1 MLAKPVCLL
10 NDAVTTGKQGAGSGE
25 NKVAGTMSGGASVQV
40 RYFRL
45 SEPLL
50 PYFTA
55 LYLFDFSAPPDMRI
69 ADCLYPEWAAL
80 RFAPGAPLRGAL
92 GHRDVQETWPFVATG
107 PTNHVLHFDAR
118 ACRAW
123 GLGLQ
128 PAGWARFVD
137 APAGDFANRLF
148 DGMAEPAFRPFAP
161 LLDIVSLPGV
171 AAEEMAVRITAHLEQ
186 LPLARD
192 AGREEQIRAVH
203 ALLRDPATA
212 NVSQIAEQLGIST
225 RTLER
230 ICARWFGFPAKQELR
245 RQRFLRSMA
254 RFMVSGYRSWS
265 DALDERYYDQAQFVR
280 DFRAFMGMTP
290 SEYADMPHPVLHQIM
305 AQRLVDQGVVSS
317 AELKE
322 LKDAADPAE
331 SGPRK

>member
-1 MLAKPVCLL
+1 MV
-10 NDAVTTGKQGAGSGE
+10 
-25 NKVAGTMSGGASVQV
+25 GGATVQV

-55 LYLFDFSAPPDMRI
+55 LYLFDITTPADARI
-69 ADCLYPEWAAL
+69 ADCLFPEWTTLRFRPGTPFRAAL
-80 RFAPGAPLRGAL
+80 GQGPLRT
-92 GHRDVQETWPFVATG
+92 TWPFGVTG
-107 PTNHVLHFDAR
+107 PTNQVLHFDTVS
-118 ACRAW
+118 CFAW

-137 APAGDFANRLF
+137 APASDFANRLF
-148 DGMAEPAFRPFAP
+148 DGTTEPAFRPFAP
-161 LLDIVSLPGV
+161 LLDIVSAPGLDADTV
-171 AAEEMAVRITAHLEQ
+171 AARITAHLEQ
-186 LPLARD
+186 LPPAPD
-192 AGREEQIRAVH
+192 AGRVEQVAAVH
-203 ALLRDPATA
+203 AALRDPAVA
-212 NVSQIAEQLGIST
+212 NVSQIAERVGIST

-254 RFMVSGYRSWS
+254 RFMLSGYRSWS

-290 SEYADMPHPVLHQIM
+290 SEYADMPHPVLHRM
-305 AQRLVDQGVVSS
+305 LAQRLVDQGVVSGTDL
-317 AELKE
+317 AKLQV
-322 LKDAADPAE
+322 PAG
-331 SGPRK
+331 STQGRPRK